1 MSILPVIGNHVHF
14 SDKDRKTSVT
24 AKVTQLSSE
33 LGKGLNTFSLILI
46 LLGLKV
52 MTENP
57 SFSVLVTEDVVGCT
71 SICEKEKIWCLFS
84 NYPSWN
90 WKVKSI

>member
-1 MSILPVIGNHVHF
+1 MSILPVIGNHVNF

-33 LGKGLNTFSLILI
+33 LGKGLNTFFLILI

-52 MTENP
+52 MTESP
-57 SFSVLVTEDVVGCT
+57 SFSVLVTEDVVG
-71 SICEKEKIWCLFS
+71 
-84 NYPSWN
+84 
-90 WKVKSI
+90 